1 MSRPGGWVKI
11 HRVIED
17 TGLWHDGADTL
28 KLFIWIL
35 LRVNYRKDHTPNKGG
50 IEVPYGHYLASLR
63 QIAQANEYVAN
74 NRVTTWSL
82 SKISRMLKQL
92 EDQGRIECTV
102 TELGTLIKCVN
113 FAKYQAK
120 SAPDSMGSRQPRDSS
135 ETATTSQAS
144 NGAPFSAPKKSK
156 TLKNTSAVKE
166 LWDIWLDEFANS
178 KGPKPRLTD
187 KRATLLAALHSEQL
201 KPNADQPM
209 ELFRKVLRQIK
220 KNEWYMKPDRRQFL
234 FPESLFLNEERREKH
249 VHRALSVRVD
259 GVATVDRNKWR
270 V

>member
-1 MSRPGGWVKI
+1 MSRPGGWVKV

-17 TGLWHDGADTL
+17 TGLWHEGADVL

-35 LRVNYRKDHTPNKGG
+35 LKVNYRKDRTPNKGG
-50 IEVPYGHYLASLR
+50 VEVPYGHYLASLR

-74 NRVTTWSL
+74 NRVTRWSI
-82 SKISRMLKQL
+82 SKVSRMLNLL
-92 EDQGRIECTV
+92 EDQGRIKCTV
-102 TELGTLIKCVN
+102 TELGTLIKCIN
-113 FAKYQAK
+113 FAKYQSKTPPQDGASK
-120 SAPDSMGSRQPRDSS
+120 QPRDSR
-135 ETATTSQAS
+135 ETGVSPNPS
-144 NGAPFSAPKKSK
+144 NGAVIITPKKSK
-156 TLKNTSAVKE
+156 TLKNNGPVNE

-178 KGPKPRLTD
+178 KGPKPKLTD
-187 KRATLLAALHSEQL
+187 KRATLLASLHSEQL

-249 VHRALSVRVD
+249 VHRALAVRTD
-259 GVATVDRNKWR
+259 GEATVDRNKWR